1 MQHNILIL
9 SSFFSRTGTGL
20 SRAMRMV
27 TEMGHLP
34 RPVISAINT
43 APADA
48 PRGDHD
54 LFYIPPEIVMAQLD
68 RTLESFP
75 VQAIKVGF
83 IGAAATQTRLSERL
97 VRLKNDH
104 NVPIVLNPCLL
115 SDSGNSQS
123 SLEEVNALKRD
134 LFLIADIVTPSVA
147 EAERLT
153 GMTIRD
159 LSDMQQAAD
168 MLLTLGPRAVLL
180 RGGDFQEEQVIDL
193 LATDTAQMTFTTPR
207 LLRSNISARSGFG
220 GVVACAI
227 AVGLAK
233 GQNFETCVENALMQ
247 IKRMYLS
254 EM

>member
-9 SSFFSRTGTGL
+9 SSFFSRTGAGL

-27 TEMGHLP
+27 TEMGHMP

-43 APADA
+43 AAADT
-48 PRGDHD
+48 PRSDRD
-54 LFYIPPEIVMAQLD
+54 LFYIPPDVVLDQLE

-83 IGAAATQTRLSERL
+83 IGAATTQTRLSERL
-97 VRLKNDH
+97 TTLRKEH
-104 NVPIVLNPCLL
+104 KVPIVLNPCLL
-115 SDSGNSQS
+115 TDSGNPQS

-134 LFLIADIVTPSVA
+134 LFLISDIVTPSVA
-147 EAERLT
+147 EAEKLT

-159 LSDMQQAAD
+159 LDDMQQAAD
-168 MLLTLGPRAVLL
+168 MLLTLGPRAVLV
-180 RGGDFQEEQVIDL
+180 RGGDFQEDQVFDL
-193 LATDTAQMTFTTPR
+193 LATDTAQMTFSAPR
-207 LLRSNISARSGFG
+207 LLRNSISARSGFG

-233 GQNFETCVENALMQ
+233 GQNFETCVENALVQ